1 MNCSDV
7 RTFFSQVAGKSAP
20 IQAQSVD
27 LNFLSANGYVTV
39 LQKADYDKT
48 VADVSTLSQKNMD
61 LQNEA
66 MQERTAEMALAAE
79 DRKTHSILFHFE
91 GREKKE
97 AELQTLA
104 TERDTVVKER
114 ADISSRDSEI
124 AQLIQKKS
132 MIDRMVAL
140 DGGYVSLT
148 GLGVVTLNDLNVR
161 NYRVSDTDFSQYVG
175 ESRETMSELQ
185 SIAGRSGAYESSLG
199 SRFQKA
205 DVSQLW
211 SVSIGLA
218 KLQGDLNQIGQRF
231 FLALNVLQHFD
242 STLDNKMMAAEIMTA
257 IRRDPS
263 SVDNSD
269 LQGLE
274 KTLSSLD
281 HDVRHH
287 AKIPKQLSA
296 GVAAMMLVGKRYDG
310 TFPTDRL
317 VEFSKM
323 TRSAESAA
331 ILSIVTTAPDQ
342 LAAKFQ
348 SYRSLFSSW
357 GYQMSEDS
365 ELSSAFLTISDFG
378 PDDIRAKMSVLV
390 SGLKPYLEYPLVAA
404 AILTSIAT
412 FEANETLDLLE
423 KAYSILGTV
432 AVGLQRSE
440 LLSLAVRMIHGI
452 NNELV
457 KKLDPTAKIA
467 NTPVQFTHAP
477 SFMFFPIYAPL
488 IIAHSVYYSTFSAI
502 GGAHPAHVHG
512 FGGGFG
518 G

>member
-1 MNCSDV
+1 MKCSDV
-7 RTFFSQVAGKSAP
+7 RTFFSQVSGKSLP
-20 IQAQSVD
+20 VQAQSVD
-27 LNFLSANGYVTV
+27 LNFLSSNGYVN
-39 LQKADYDKT
+39 LMQKQDYDKT
-48 VADVSTLSQKNMD
+48 FADVSTLTQKNMD
-61 LQNEA
+61 LQNEI
-66 MQERTAEMALAAE
+66 MQERSAEIALAAGE
-79 DRKTHSILFHFE
+79 RKTHSIFFHFE
-91 GREKKE
+91 GRDKKE
-97 AELQTLA
+97 AELQTLS
-104 TERDTVVKER
+104 TERDTVTRER
-114 ADISSRDSEI
+114 TEIASRDSEI
-124 AQLIQKKS
+124 GQLIQKKS
-132 MIDRMVAL
+132 MIDRMVPL
-140 DGGYVSLT
+140 DGQYVSLT

-161 NYRVSDTDFSQYVG
+161 NYRVSDTDFSQFVG
-175 ESRETMSELQ
+175 ESRETSTELQ
-185 SIAGRSGAYESSLG
+185 AIAGRSGGYESSLMP
-199 SRFQKA
+199 RFQKA

-218 KLQGDLNQIGQRF
+218 KLQGDMNQIGQRF
-231 FLALNVLQHFD
+231 YLALNVLQHFK

-257 IRRDPS
+257 IRRDPA

-287 AKIPKQLSA
+287 AKVPKQLSA
-296 GVAAMMLVGKRYDG
+296 GVAAMMLFGRRYDG

-317 VEFSKM
+317 VQFSKI
-323 TRSAESAA
+323 TKSAESAA
-331 ILSIVTTAPDQ
+331 ILSIVTTPPDQ

-348 SYRSLFSSW
+348 SYRYLFSSW
-357 GYQMSEDS
+357 GFQLSEDS
-365 ELSSAFLTISDFG
+365 ELSSAFLSISDFG
-378 PDDIRAKMSVLV
+378 PDDVRAKIGILIS
-390 SGLKPYLEYPLVAA
+390 SLKTYLAYPLVAA
-404 AILTSIAT
+404 AILTSIPT

-467 NTPVQFTHAP
+467 NTPVQFTHVP
-477 SFMFFPIYAPL
+477 SLIFFPLYAPL
-488 IIAHSVYYSTFSAI
+488 ILAHSTYYSTFSAI